1 VTKID
6 PLDSGREVIRY
17 IDIGSIDGDRQ
28 VLTDVGLLRAADAPT
43 RARQVVATGDT
54 IFSTVRPYLRKIAYI
69 DDSLDGEFASTGF
82 TVLRPGPK
90 VHPRF
95 LYYYAISERLLDQVL
110 PLQRGVSYPAV
121 RDKDVLSACIPVPS
135 LEKQRQIVEIL
146 EEHLSRLD
154 AGSAALE
161 QAGRRT
167 TALRSAALA
176 RLPRGKAAPLAAIAD
191 IQGGI
196 QKQPRRAPVR
206 NAYPFL
212 RVGNVTPNG
221 LDLTDVHRIELFD
234 GELGKFRLE
243 QGDLLVVEGN
253 GSPAQ
258 IGRAALWDGSIN
270 DCVHQ
275 NHLIRVRPR
284 PGLLPEYL
292 EAIWNSPAH
301 RRQLTAVASSTSGLY
316 TLSVAK
322 LASLMVPVPPLVDQ
336 RHAAA
341 RVAEVKLSCD
351 HTAHQ
356 VDVARQRAARLRR
369 ALLTAAFTGRLTGR
383 ASDDDLVEELAGA

>member
-1 VTKID
+1 V
-6 PLDSGREVIRY
+6 GRPRLGLKTIR
-17 IDIGSIDGDRQ
+17 
-28 VLTDVGLLRAADAPT
+28 
-43 RARQVVATGDT
+43 
-54 IFSTVRPYLRKIAYI
+54 
-69 DDSLDGEFASTGF
+69 
-82 TVLRPGPK
+82 
-90 VHPRF
+90 
-95 LYYYAISERLLDQVL
+95 AI
-110 PLQRGVSYPAV
+110 P
-121 RDKDVLSACIPVPS
+121 IPVAPPR
-135 LEKQRQIVEIL
+135 EQRRIVELL
-146 EEHLSRLD
+146 ENHLSRLD

-167 TALRSAALA
+167 TALRYAALA

-341 RVAEVKLSCD
+341 RVAEVRRSCD
-351 HTAHQ
+351 RTAHQ
-356 VDVARQRAARLRR
+356 VEAARRRAARLRR
-369 ALLTAAFTGRLTGR
+369 ALLTAAFTGRLTAR
-383 ASDDDLVEELAGA
+383 ASDNDLVQELAGV